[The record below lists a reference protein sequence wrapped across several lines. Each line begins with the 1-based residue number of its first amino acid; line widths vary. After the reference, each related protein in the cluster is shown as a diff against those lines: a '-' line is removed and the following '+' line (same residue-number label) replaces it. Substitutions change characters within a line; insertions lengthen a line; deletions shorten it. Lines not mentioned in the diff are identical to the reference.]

1 MTLNS
6 SLTLNQ
12 SLASVWSPEVN
23 LRRHFLVT
31 IHLFFFYFL
40 FDNTIFLLL
49 DGWILVCRTHKE
61 DCLSNGDVEGQVND
75 WLSLVG
81 KVLNGASW
89 R

>member
-1 MTLNS
+1 MTLN

-12 SLASVWSPEVN
+12 SLASVWSLEAN

-31 IHLFFFYFL
+31 IPLFFFF
-40 FDNTIFLLL
+40 FDSTIFLLL
-49 DGWILVCRTHKE
+49 DGWIHECRTHKE
-61 DCLSNGDVEGQVND
+61 DCVSNEDVEGLVKD